1 MRKAR
6 LLRLAVA
13 VVLTAVVAFALRDA
27 VEEAIIGP
35 AAYVW
40 WVVGILW
47 RSVPQLLF
55 WTLAAVGVLILV
67 LDSLLPSAQ
76 AISSRRVPATPSL
89 VRGPIEE
96 VAEWMR
102 RAPKGT
108 YLKWRVA
115 NRLSVLARELLA
127 QREGRE
133 KRRPSTRLVGRDW
146 SPPEG
151 IADYLEAGLSGPFA
165 QHVPPRRPWSR
176 VAATPLDIDPGAAIA
191 YLEKQMGEE
200 A

>member
-1 MRKAR
+1 V
-6 LLRLAVA
+6 LA
-13 VVLTAVVAFALRDA
+13 VVLAFALRDA

-55 WTLAAVGVLILV
+55 WTIAAVGVLILV
-67 LDSLLPSAQ
+67 LDSLLPGAQ
-76 AISSRRVPATPSL
+76 AIPSRRVPAKPSPA
-89 VRGPIEE
+89 RGPIEE

-115 NRLSVLARELLA
+115 NRLGVLAQELLA